1 MNPAERFVSPLAI
14 LIVSPPAH
22 CKHIGLSHLTHH
34 RSRRRFF
41 DFSNWLAEF
50 LIAPWWFRTHPL
62 LNPNLCPTGADPGQ
76 ETDHQFLNPNLAP
89 QPLIRHQA
97 TNATAAIVVHGNRRA
112 LGKIVYICLY
122 DLAAVA
128 PFGREAANCAEVMRA
143 E

>member
-1 MNPAERFVSPLAI
+1 M
-14 LIVSPPAH
+14 
-22 CKHIGLSHLTHH
+22 G
-34 RSRRRFF
+34 
-41 DFSNWLAEF
+41 
-50 LIAPWWFRTHPL
+50 
-62 LNPNLCPTGADPGQ
+62 
-76 ETDHQFLNPNLAP
+76 TDHQFLNPNLAP

-143 E
+143 ERAQPNHCWRGATPRI